1 MLYLKAYHTR
11 DAHCIFVEIM
21 NQWINKYNKNVSDN
35 YKQEF
40 YLIIYVFKDD
50 TASRG
55 MCGQEMEGNDASVE
69 VGKIIQ
75 EKGKNMCNK
84 GWQ

>member
-1 MLYLKAYHTR
+1 MLYLKTYRTR
-11 DAHCIFVEIM
+11 GAHCIFVEIM
-21 NQWINKYNKNVSDN
+21 NKCINKYNQNVSDN
-35 YKQEF
+35 YKQKF
-40 YLIIYVFKDD
+40 CLMIHVFKKN

-55 MCGQEMEGNDASVE
+55 IYREEMEGNNASVE

-75 EKGKNMCNK
+75 EKGKNMCNV

>member
-11 DAHCIFVEIM
+11 GAHGIFVEIM

-55 MCGQEMEGNDASVE
+55 MRGQEMEGNNASVE

-75 EKGKNMCNK
+75 EKGKNMCNI